1 MKSSK
6 YKLKYFLLK
15 NKKLF
20 ILFLLFA
27 ILTGVF
33 GGLDIIFTTGLFNAI
48 VEKNLDQIIYN
59 LSILLVSLLLWVIFY
74 LSVEYVKEI
83 LVKKI
88 RSNMRDVINQ
98 KMIDS
103 NVSFVSL
110 TSDSKYLSLI
120 NNDLTIIEEKYLN
133 SYFSIL
139 RVIIGTIAS
148 FVSFFILSPVVGA
161 IITILGI
168 SNIFIPY
175 FSKKYLEKKT
185 EKFSRKNEEYNSK
198 ILRYLSIFNFIVIN
212 SKNKFFRKKTY
223 DANKTI
229 SKEVK
234 KYENIQWNIKSM
246 QFFFTILLS
255 WVLLALCI
263 VLFFNGWI
271 LVGIFAS
278 VLFQGYELLNN
289 MRNLATDYISF
300 NSVRQFFSKP
310 FSYFAENAYE
320 EKGKKPIPNF
330 NSKIE
335 FQSYKSKLNNKKLI
349 NPWNITF
356 EKGKKYIITGENGI
370 GKSVLLKSLLN
381 INEKYE
387 GQIEI
392 DNLNVKDIKRN
403 DLNNLI
409 LYNSNKTFLLD
420 NKNLNQNIAFND
432 SENLDLIKLQKA
444 IKEANLDFYDEKL
457 VINENSNNLSQGQ
470 VQRIGLAR
478 AFYFDREIQI
488 YDESLSNLDPH
499 NRTTILKNI
508 LAKKD
513 KTIIVIAHHLEPKY
527 LSLFD
532 HEINLSLL

>member
-349 NPWNITF
+349 DPWNITF
-356 EKGKKYIITGENGI
+356 EKGKKHIITGENGI

-432 SENLDLIKLQKA
+432 SEKLDLIKLQKA

-513 KTIIVIAHHLEPKY
+513 KTIIVIAHHLESKY

-532 HEINLSLL
+532 HEINLSSL